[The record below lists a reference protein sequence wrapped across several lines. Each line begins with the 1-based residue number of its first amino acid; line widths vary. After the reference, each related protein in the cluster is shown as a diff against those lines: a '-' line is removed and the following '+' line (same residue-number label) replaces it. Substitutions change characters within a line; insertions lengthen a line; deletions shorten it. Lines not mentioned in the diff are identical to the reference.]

1 MYTKQEIILR
11 SHREGK
17 SLRTIS
23 RELQIN
29 RKTVRKYIQEF
40 EDSLQSASSDESP
53 PAFDSGY
60 LSSPVQ
66 YHVGNR
72 TRYRLTSEITAI
84 IDELLETND
93 RKRESGMGKQ
103 CLKNR
108 DILNILHDRGFTI
121 GYTSVCSYIAEKT
134 SKSFVKEAFIR
145 QTYKPAS
152 MCEFDWG
159 ELKLEINGVV
169 TRFYLAVFT
178 SCFSNYRLAFLFNR
192 QDSLSFVE
200 SHVHFFSH
208 IQGVYHQ
215 MVYDNM
221 RVAVSR
227 FVGKHEKEPTQ
238 ALLQMRG
245 HYLFTHRFCNIY
257 RGNEKGHVERS
268 VEYVRRRFFG
278 EVYSFT
284 SLEEAQEHLLSK
296 LNGINKERQQLT
308 GKSALELFEQE
319 KAHLY
324 RSPGKLAYYDAHQLR
339 IDKYCTF
346 SFGTNRYSVPDHLV
360 GTLVDVNVYGN
371 KLTVHH
377 NNTLVA
383 THERSFG
390 RHEWII
396 SIEHYLETFK
406 RKPGAIGS
414 SVALASRPYL
424 EELYHEWY
432 THSPREF
439 VDLLQ
444 YCLRHKVPQSSL
456 ENAVQQ
462 ILLLSIQGPSTDQIM
477 AVLGNKPMDNSAE
490 FDDESSRQILKE
502 SQKLINTVNLLL
514 N

>member
-1 MYTKQEIILR
+1 
-11 SHREGK
+11 
-17 SLRTIS
+17 
-23 RELQIN
+23 
-29 RKTVRKYIQEF
+29 
-40 EDSLQSASSDESP
+40 
-53 PAFDSGY
+53 
-60 LSSPVQ
+60 
-66 YHVGNR
+66 
-72 TRYRLTSEITAI
+72 
-84 IDELLETND
+84 
-93 RKRESGMGKQ
+93 
-103 CLKNR
+103 
-108 DILNILHDRGFTI
+108 
-121 GYTSVCSYIAEKT
+121 
-134 SKSFVKEAFIR
+134 
-145 QTYKPAS
+145 
-152 MCEFDWG
+152 
-159 ELKLEINGVV
+159 
-169 TRFYLAVFT
+169 
-178 SCFSNYRLAFLFNR
+178 
-192 QDSLSFVE
+192 
-200 SHVHFFSH
+200 
-208 IQGVYHQ
+208 

-268 VEYVRRRFFG
+268 VEYVRRRSFG

-414 SVALASRPYL
+414 SADLDSRPYL
-424 EELYHEWY
+424 EEFYHDKF
-432 THSPREF
+432 T
-439 VDLLQ
+439 
-444 YCLRHKVPQSSL
+444 
-456 ENAVQQ
+456 
-462 ILLLSIQGPSTDQIM
+462 
-477 AVLGNKPMDNSAE
+477 
-490 FDDESSRQILKE
+490 
-502 SQKLINTVNLLL
+502 LIH
-514 N
+514 